1 MTIKFISQNFNISL
15 HNKSFYGEIP
25 TDYSLIS
32 NMFSLIP
39 ENFFYDPNKTWLDP
53 CCGQGYFAIFLYN
66 KLFHCLSKVFPDE
79 IERKKHILHNMI
91 YQIEYNYEH
100 IPHLYSVFGE
110 DANIL
115 CCDYLKT
122 RDIGKFDFII
132 GNPPF
137 NVGGKIKTPCLKNF
151 NKKKDGKRAWDLFVR
166 KSVKYLNDK
175 GFLLFITPSIWMKKN
190 NYFHEYMTQFNI
202 CRLHT
207 LNNTQSNYIF
217 HGNAQTPTSYYLLQ
231 VSGDKGGGVTNVYD
245 ENVQKY
251 IKWKKSYGTI
261 PVYAQLDF
269 LKCIQKIQEKR
280 KNVKRTGKIVK
291 ILSDYTKKT
300 NMPSKKI
307 KFFKKKLE
315 ESFLHPLHKSIRS
328 IKKGNKLDIT
338 YSDLPCVFYGVEKLI
353 FTNGYVFHDISGMYG
368 ISNRDIYVISGLKR
382 EKLVEIK
389 EKLLESKLLK
399 KVYDQKNIFPP
410 YSGMRF
416 RMGYLEKDYFEY
428 VLI

>member
-1 MTIKFISQNFNISL
+1 MTLPFISQNFNISSY
-15 HNKSFYGEIP
+15 NKSFYGEIP

-32 NMFSLIP
+32 DMFSLIP

-66 KLFHCLSKVFPDE
+66 KLFNCLEEIFPDE
-79 IERKKHILHNMI
+79 KERKEHILHNMI

-122 RDIGKFDFII
+122 GNIGKFDFII

-137 NVGGKIKTPCLKNF
+137 NVGGKIKTPCLKNYD
-151 NKKKDGKRAWDLFVR
+151 KKKDGKRAWDSFVR
-166 KSVKYLNDK
+166 KSVESLNDG

-207 LNNTQSNYIF
+207 LNNTESNYIF

-231 VSGDKGGGVTNVYD
+231 VSDGEEGGVTNVYD
-245 ENVQKY
+245 ETIEKY
-251 IKWKKSYGTI
+251 VEWKKSYGTI
-261 PVYAQLDF
+261 PVYAPLRF
-269 LKCIQKIQEKR
+269 LKCILKKKELG
-280 KNVKRTGKIVK
+280 VKV
-291 ILSDYTKKT
+291 LSDYTKKT

-307 KFFKKKLE
+307 KFFKKKLDD
-315 ESFLHPLHKSIRS
+315 SFLSIRS
-328 IKKGNKLDIT
+328 IKKGNTLDIT
-338 YSDLPCVFYGVEKLI
+338 YSNLPCVFHGVEKLI
-353 FTNGYVFHDISGMYG
+353 FTNGYVFHDISGNYG

-382 EKLVEIK
+382 EKLIEIK
-389 EKLLESKLLK
+389 EKLLGSKLLK

-410 YSGMRF
+410 YRGMRF

-428 VLI
+428 VLL

>member
-1 MTIKFISQNFNISL
+1 MTLPFISQNFNISSY
-15 HNKSFYGEIP
+15 NKCFYGEIP

-32 NMFSLIP
+32 DMFSLIP
-39 ENFFYDPNKTWLDP
+39 ENFFYDPSKTWLDP

-66 KLFHCLSKVFPDE
+66 KLFNCLCEVFPDE
-79 IERKKHILHNMI
+79 KERKYHILHNMI

-100 IPHLYSVFGE
+100 LPHLYSIFGE

-137 NVGGKIKTPCLKNF
+137 NVGGKIKTPTLKNID
-151 NKKKDGKRAWDLFVR
+151 KKKDGKRAWDSFVR
-166 KSVKYLNDK
+166 KSVESLNDR

-202 CRLHT
+202 CKLHT
-207 LNNTQSNYIF
+207 LNNTESNYIF

-231 VSGDKGGGVTNVYD
+231 VSDSKGGEENIINVYD
-245 ENVQKY
+245 ETIGKY
-251 IKWKKSYGTI
+251 VEWKKSYGTI
-261 PVYAQLDF
+261 PVYAPSVF
-269 LKCIQKIQEKR
+269 LKCILKKKELGEE
-280 KNVKRTGKIVK
+280 NVKV
-291 ILSDYTKKT
+291 LSDYTKKT

-307 KFFKKKLE
+307 KFLKKNLKG
-315 ESFLHPLHKSIRS
+315 SFLSIRS
-328 IKKGNKLDIT
+328 IKKGNTLDIT
-338 YSDLPCVFYGVEKLI
+338 YSDLPCVFHGVEKLI

-382 EKLVEIK
+382 EKLIEIG
-389 EKLLESKLLK
+389 EKLLL
-399 KVYDQKNIFPP
+399 QNTFPP
-410 YSGMRF
+410 YRGMRF
-416 RMGYLEKDYFEY
+416 RMGYLEKDFFEY
-428 VLI
+428 ILI

>member
-1 MTIKFISQNFNISL
+1 MTLPFISQNFNISSY
-15 HNKSFYGEIP
+15 NKSFYGEIP

-32 NMFSLIP
+32 DMFSLIP

-53 CCGQGYFAIFLYN
+53 CCGEGYFSIFLYN
-66 KLFHCLSKVFPDE
+66 KLFNCLEEIFPDE
-79 IERKKHILHNMI
+79 KERKEHILHNMI

-100 IPHLYSVFGE
+100 IPHLYSIFGE

-151 NKKKDGKRAWDLFVR
+151 NKKKDGKRAWDSFVR
-166 KSVKYLNDK
+166 KSVESLNDG

-207 LNNTQSNYIF
+207 LNNTESNYIF

-231 VSGDKGGGVTNVYD
+231 VSIGGGYEDENRVVNVYD
-245 ENVQKY
+245 ETIEKY
-251 IKWKKSYGTI
+251 VEWKKSYGTI
-261 PVYAQLDF
+261 PVYAPLRF
-269 LKCIQKIQEKR
+269 LKCIFKK
-280 KNVKRTGKIVK
+280 KHLGVKV
-291 ILSDYTKKT
+291 LSDYTKKT

-307 KFFKKKLE
+307 KFLKEKLDD
-315 ESFLHPLHKSIRS
+315 SLICPLHKSIRS
-328 IKKGNKLDIT
+328 IKKGNTLDIT
-338 YSDLPCVFYGVEKLI
+338 YSDLPCVFHGVEKLI

-382 EKLVEIK
+382 EKLIEIK
-389 EKLLESKLLK
+389 EKLLR
-399 KVYDQKNIFPP
+399 QNIFPP
-410 YSGMRF
+410 YRGMRF

>member
-1 MTIKFISQNFNISL
+1 MTLPFISQNFNISSY
-15 HNKSFYGEIP
+15 NKSFYGEIP

-32 NMFSLIP
+32 DMFSLIP

-53 CCGQGYFAIFLYN
+53 CCGEGYFSIFLYN
-66 KLFHCLSKVFPDE
+66 KLFNCLEEIFPDE
-79 IERKKHILHNMI
+79 KERKEHILHNMI

-122 RDIGKFDFII
+122 GDIGKFDFII

-151 NKKKDGKRAWDLFVR
+151 NKKKDGKRAWDSFIR
-166 KSVKYLNDK
+166 KSVESLNDG

-207 LNNTQSNYIF
+207 LNNTESNYIF

-231 VSGDKGGGVTNVYD
+231 VSGGEEGGVTNVYD
-245 ENVQKY
+245 ETIEKY
-251 IKWKKSYGTI
+251 VEWKKSYGTI
-261 PVYAQLDF
+261 PVYAPLRF
-269 LKCIQKIQEKR
+269 LKCIFKKKELG
-280 KNVKRTGKIVK
+280 VKV
-291 ILSDYTKKT
+291 LSDYTKKT

-307 KFFKKKLE
+307 KFL
-315 ESFLHPLHKSIRS
+315 
-328 IKKGNKLDIT
+328 
-338 YSDLPCVFYGVEKLI
+338 
-353 FTNGYVFHDISGMYG
+353 
-368 ISNRDIYVISGLKR
+368 
-382 EKLVEIK
+382 K
-389 EKLLESKLLK
+389 EKLDDS
-399 KVYDQKNIFPP
+399 
-410 YSGMRF
+410 
-416 RMGYLEKDYFEY
+416 
-428 VLI
+428 LICPLH